1 MTLLV
6 HGGDFFV
13 LADDDGQSFM
23 KEVLKKRYEFR
34 VDGYMGMDES
44 DDSHITVLNR
54 LITLDK
60 KSGAISFEA
69 DPRHSEMIVRQL
81 GLESAR
87 AVTTPNEKKKLTDV
101 LAANG
106 LPPVSRERATFYRSL
121 VMRAQFLS
129 LDRADLSETVKCL
142 TRKMQNPTEQDLSDL
157 KRLGRYLK
165 GRPRVTTKFEPQRTP
180 QKLTVFCDSDHAG
193 CLLTRRST
201 TGLAV
206 MFGRHCIKH
215 SSNMQS
221 TVALSSA
228 ESEYYAAT
236 KACALGMSIQALLS
250 DWEYP
255 V

>member
-1 MTLLV
+1 
-6 HGGDFFV
+6 
-13 LADDDGQSFM
+13 
-23 KEVLKKRYEFR
+23 
-34 VDGYMGMDES
+34 
-44 DDSHITVLNR
+44 
-54 LITLDK
+54 
-60 KSGAISFEA
+60 
-69 DPRHSEMIVRQL
+69 MIVRQL

-142 TRKMQNPTEQDLSDL
+142 THKMQNPTEQDLSDL

-206 MFGRHCIKH
+206 MFGRHCIKLH
-215 SSNMQS
+215 
-221 TVALSSA
+221 
-228 ESEYYAAT
+228 
-236 KACALGMSIQALLS
+236 QAQ
-250 DWEYP
+250 
-255 V
+255 